1 MLKSFDMIHYN
12 APISEMPSWISGA
25 ASKYGCGIVYCGLC
39 SECSFR
45 RLFFTI
51 LFILMVKILLICCE
65 GFVLKG
71 GCTLLRDV
79 VENSSLSWQFSEL
92 CKLRAGCEPQPLLTQ

>member
-51 LFILMVKILLICCE
+51 LFILMVKILPICCE

-71 GCTLLRDV
+71 GCTLLRIQAFHG
-79 VENSSLSWQFSEL
+79 SSQSFVSCVQGVNHSH
-92 CKLRAGCEPQPLLTQ
+92 C